1 MLMAVYRAMREVQDR
16 KVQCASLEFG
26 SENRLNI

>member
-1 MLMAVYRAMREVQDR
+1 MLMAVYRAMGEVQDR
-16 KVQCASLEFG
+16 KVQRVSLEFG